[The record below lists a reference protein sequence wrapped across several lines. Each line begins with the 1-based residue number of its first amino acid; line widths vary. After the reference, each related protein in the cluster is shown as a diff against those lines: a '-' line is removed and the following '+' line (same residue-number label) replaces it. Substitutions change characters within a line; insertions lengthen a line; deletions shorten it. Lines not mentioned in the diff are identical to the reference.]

1 MLPDRLADFPPS
13 DRPVIP
19 YVSATLRVLGTIDGE
34 GEVDNSCAPTCL
46 PPSLLR
52 HIYCA
57 TTSFA
62 KIRSSGRLRQFGPMS
77 MATLRSDGC
86 LRELLL
92 IVSGSDVFLEVE
104 ASSPY
109 DLSLRT
115 IREMLYDAG
124 FLTSRES
131 TGLWIG
137 RTWRGL

>member
-34 GEVDNSCAPTCL
+34 GEVDNSC
-46 PPSLLR
+46 LLR

-62 KIRSSGRLRQFGPMS
+62 KVRSSGRLRQFGPMS

-92 IVSGSDVFLEVE
+92 IVSGSDMFLEVE

-115 IREMLYDAG
+115 IREMLYDAPHSAG
-124 FLTSRES
+124 FLKLRES

-137 RTWRGL
+137 RAWRG